1 MCVIEIHAQKMYV
14 ESFVEKTNDITA
26 RRYPRTDFVGDDCAL
41 VKVLLAAS
49 GAVFEGNVVD
59 DVSYHT
65 SEYYVYM
72 VQDSKRLTVKLEGYL
87 PLEVNFEDFGFRSL
101 EGKTVYL
108 LTISGVSSA
117 QHFESPKIKTGWIVL
132 DSEPSGASVYINNEF
147 VGYTPLSNYKQAY
160 GTYQYRLESPN
171 YHPST
176 GIIEL
181 NAGRFEQK
189 VVLKPAFG
197 SIFVNSNVAGAK
209 IILDGKQTG
218 RQTPATLSEIP
229 SGPHTITL
237 QMDKYAPRQQNVI
250 VEDGQTTDVSLTLE
264 ARFARVTIN
273 SLSGAE
279 IYCNGKLLGRRGRIS
294 EDMMEGYYDL
304 EARLA
309 HHRSVTKQIQVVVG
323 QSQDITL
330 NPIPKYGSLDVV
342 STPHDATV
350 TIDGKTMGKT
360 PLTIEQLLEGEHQVA
375 ISLEGYKKEMRN
387 VVVVE
392 NNSSLVEIA
401 LTKDTPIRRQDPS
414 PSRTRSKDAW
424 FVFGTVSELV
434 RENIIVNNGKLR
446 SDYNKDYFTKI
457 DINIDKVIKFYSK
470 YVKILTNHPISSY
483 TLKRDANEQYMLQ
496 INDPDYFWS
505 INDHLVVLVSDYPIP
520 DLGSF
525 QQDNRNSNKTYD
537 VVEEMPQ
544 FPGGNSALMEYL
556 ARNVKYPVVAEENG
570 IQGRVVCRFIVER
583 DGSITDVRVVRS
595 VDPSLDR
602 EAMRVIKSMPHWIPG
617 KQNGSP
623 VRAEYTLPITFYFQ

>member
-309 HHRSVTKQIQVVVG
+309 HHRSVTKQIQVVAG

-330 NPIPKYGSLDVV
+330 NPIPKYGSLDIV

-350 TIDGKTMGKT
+350 VIDGETMGKT
-360 PLTIEQLLEGEHQVA
+360 PLTVDQLLEGEHHIA
-375 ISLEGYKKEMRN
+375 ITLEGYSNETKMVRITENELTTIDVVLKKEVEKVANAKAGGSKQSESMPAN
-387 VVVVE
+387 VANALQDVIAILGKASKYPKAKDRE
-392 NNSSLVEIA
+392 SLRIDAINRLVNLMAMDSANKSTYSRCIMELKKPITLKDVGRSQYIA
-401 LTKDTPIRRQDPS
+401 C
-414 PSRTRSKDAW
+414 
-424 FVFGTVSELV
+424 
-434 RENIIVNNGKLR
+434 
-446 SDYNKDYFTKI
+446 
-457 DINIDKVIKFYSK
+457 INILRAIPYDKVNHNP
-470 YVKILTNHPISSY
+470 VKSDKNKEQKVPQ
-483 TLKRDANEQYMLQ
+483 KRL
-496 INDPDYFWS
+496 P
-505 INDHLVVLVSDYPIP
+505 
-520 DLGSF
+520 
-525 QQDNRNSNKTYD
+525 QQSRGKNK
-537 VVEEMPQ
+537 
-544 FPGGNSALMEYL
+544 GA
-556 ARNVKYPVVAEENG
+556 
-570 IQGRVVCRFIVER
+570 IV
-583 DGSITDVRVVRS
+583 
-595 VDPSLDR
+595 
-602 EAMRVIKSMPHWIPG
+602 
-617 KQNGSP
+617 
-623 VRAEYTLPITFYFQ
+623 